1 MMNSSLCGYIEKE
14 SNVNSI
20 VIAQYDNTSNLIY
33 KGHVT
38 LGISSEAIKIIK
50 SQKKLDYNLFE
61 AKENVIWI
69 EPTLVCTIKYMYKNE
84 NGSLRQPVF
93 RGLRLD

>member
-1 MMNSSLCGYIEKE
+1 MNSSLCGYIEKE

-38 LGISSEAIKIIK
+38 LGISSEALKIIK
-50 SQKKLDYNLFE
+50 
-61 AKENVIWI
+61 
-69 EPTLVCTIKYMYKNE
+69 
-84 NGSLRQPVF
+84 
-93 RGLRLD
+93 